1 MADEQYE
8 STEMEEGLP
17 EEDQQNLCEKY
28 SDEEL
33 AKHYLEVTA
42 GIEQDRQSMAG
53 YLKKYDKAI
62 KRCKLLP
69 NKEEKNFP
77 FDNASNVVLPY
88 VLDAALDF
96 NARAVPPLLE
106 RQDICYIRIQGKDE
120 HVIPENIQAALQQV
134 AQTQGE
140 EVAQQA
146 YEQVMAQLEA
156 QPTPKQARADRVAS
170 AINYDLQ
177 CGIEG
182 WREEIDRGLLILPV
196 VGMFFK
202 KTYQDSV
209 SNKRVSEMIW
219 PDAMIYD
226 HTSPTF
232 NAAPRKSFE
241 FTKTRNEVVS
251 AIRSGVYCNMDNV
264 LEDTETKEYSFIESH
279 CDIDL
284 DGDGYAEPYLVV
296 INTNTSKFV
305 SIYALFTEK
314 DVKRNKKNEVI
325 SIDGEKYFT
334 QTVFI
339 PNPDGTATGLGYGI
353 LLGDMFDVIDTN
365 TNQMIDAGTLNNTAA
380 NSGLIRQGQR
390 VGPRGA
396 NRSKKGGIDLQIG
409 RLTTIETGG
418 TGPLRDDVMQLPF
431 GGPSESL
438 RMLLEQLKVEAR
450 EMTAASHMVDAN
462 PNEAMGLY
470 LARLHEA
477 LVKPNSIMIRVF
489 NGLTKEFKRIY
500 DIQRRYLGQ
509 EAYQEITGDQAANW
523 KEDFKDDYDIKTTAD
538 PSQGSEMERA
548 ARAESYLDK
557 AMQLPQVFDLR
568 YAAELWAESI
578 GLNPEKAVP
587 APKPNEPDPIQM
599 IIAQAQ
605 QTMSEAEQMKGQAD
619 MIKAQSDLIDANI
632 RLAKL
637 DIEIEEIESKVL
649 KNLSEVDK
657 NQSGEQV
664 SARKLAL
671 DELKN
676 QRESLRGLIDATQ
689 NRSQRMAEP
698 SSNQGISGITTQGM

>member
-1 MADEQYE
+1 MQEYDTESEELEQ
-8 STEMEEGLP
+8 
-17 EEDQQNLCEKY
+17 EEDLNLCNKY
-28 SDEEL
+28 SDDEL
-33 AKHYLEVTA
+33 SRHYLDITA
-42 GIEQDRQSMAG
+42 GIEKDRESMVE
-53 YLKKYDKAI
+53 YLKKHKKAI

-69 NKEEKNFP
+69 DNLEKNFP
-77 FDNASNVVLPY
+77 YKNASNVVLPY

-106 RQDICYIRIQGKDE
+106 RQDICYIKVQGKDE
-120 HVIPENIQAALQQV
+120 HIIPQELPMAIQQIAAQQGQEAAMQFEQQAMAQIE
-134 AQTQGE
+134 AQT
-140 EVAQQA
+140 
-146 YEQVMAQLEA
+146 
-156 QPTPKQARADRVAS
+156 PPKQARAERVAT
-170 AINYDLQ
+170 AVNYDLQ

-182 WREEIDRGLLILPV
+182 WREEIDRGLMILPV

-202 KTYQDSV
+202 KTYQDS
-209 SNKRVSEMIW
+209 SKNCRVSEMIW
-219 PDAMIYD
+219 ADKMIYD
-226 HTSPTF
+226 HNAPTF
-232 NAAPRKSFE
+232 DATPRKSFE

-251 AIRSGVYCNMDNV
+251 MVRSGIYCNMDRV
-264 LEDTETKEYSFIESH
+264 EKDKEKKEYTFIESH

-284 DGDGYAEPYLVV
+284 DDDGYAEPYMVV
-296 INTNTSKFV
+296 LDTETNKFV
-305 SIYALFTEK
+305 SIYALFEES
-314 DVKRNKKNEVI
+314 DVKRNDKDQVV
-325 SIDGEKYFT
+325 SIDGEKHFT
-334 QTVFI
+334 QTIFI

-353 LLGDMFDVIDTN
+353 LLSDMFDVIDTG

-380 NSGLIRQGQR
+380 NSAIIRQGQR

-396 NRSKKGGIDLQIG
+396 NRSKKGTIDVQIG
-409 RLTTIETGG
+409 KLTTLETGG
-418 TGPLRDDVMQLPF
+418 TGPLRDDIMQLPF
-431 GGPSESL
+431 SGPSESL
-438 RMLLEQLKVEAR
+438 RIFIEQLKIDAR
-450 EMTAASHMVDAN
+450 EMVAASHMVDAN

-509 EAYQEITGDQAANW
+509 EAYQEITGDQQADWTA
-523 KEDFKDDYDIKTTAD
+523 DFEEDYDIRTTAD

-548 ARAESYLDK
+548 ARAETYLDR
-557 AMQLPQVFDLR
+557 AQMLPQVFDLR
-568 YAAELWAESI
+568 YAAELWVESI
-578 GLNPEKAVP
+578 GLDKEKAVP
-587 APKPNEPDPIQM
+587 APQPNEPDPIQL

-605 QTMSEAEQMKGQAD
+605 KQTSEAEQLAAQAD
-619 MIKAQSDLIDANI
+619 MISAQAKLIDANI
-632 RLAKL
+632 KLAKL

-676 QRESLRGLIDATQ
+676 QRDSLRGLIDATQ
-689 NRSQRMAEP
+689 DRSQRMAEP
-698 SSNQGISGITTQGM
+698 STNQAIPRGFTEGM